1 MERGRTA
8 MRNRAG
14 TGCMILGA
22 ALILAALSLFLW
34 NRREA
39 ELAGTASEELL
50 PLVVE
55 RIIERRGRE
64 PGQLPEAAAKEMTVV
79 EIDGLGY
86 IGFLSIP
93 TLTLELPVL
102 AEWDEAGLNTAPCR
116 YSGATGTDDLV
127 LCAHNYERHFGRLTE
142 LERGDEVLF
151 TDMDGVTSRYL
162 VAAQEVLE
170 PTAIEEMTAGDYGLT
185 LFTCTYGGASRV
197 TVRCERAEEKE
208 K

>member
-1 MERGRTA
+1 
-8 MRNRAG
+8 MRNRVG

-39 ELAGTASEELL
+39 DMAEERSDKLL

-55 RIIERRGRE
+55 QIIEQRVRE
-64 PGQLPEAAAKEMTVV
+64 PEQLPEPAAKEMTVT

-93 TLTLELPVL
+93 ALELELPVL
-102 AEWDEAGLNTAPCR
+102 SDWDYTRLNKAPCR
-116 YSGATGTDDLV
+116 YTGGTSTNDLV
-127 LCAHNYERHFGRLTE
+127 ICAHNYDRHFGSLSK
-142 LERGDEVLF
+142 LEIGDEVLF
-151 TDMDGVTSRYL
+151 TDMDGITTCCK
-162 VAAQEVLE
+162 VAAQEILE
-170 PTAIEEMTAGDYGLT
+170 PTAIEEMTAGDYALT
-185 LFTCTYGGASRV
+185 LFTCTYGGANRV